1 MRKPKLIIS
10 KCLDSNK
17 CRYDGQG
24 YNDKTVQALK
34 LYVDINHVCPEC
46 EIGLSTPRNPIRIEN
61 HNDTLKLIEHKTKL
75 EHTNTMNEF
84 ASEFINKI
92 DDIDGFIL
100 KSKSPSCG
108 IKDAKVYMK
117 DGKCSIRNNESG
129 FFSKKIIDTYPH
141 LPIENEGRLKN
152 YSIRDNF
159 FTKIFLINEFKSQ
172 NNLKSFNND
181 NSLLFKTYCEEGAN
195 QLQKI
200 ASMEHINEDN
210 KKEYSEVFYKIIN
223 NKRDKNKKLQIVDEI
238 FLKYKNNLNTD
249 ESKVFYELIEQY
261 KNDKIPYS
269 TLLAVI
275 RMYAARFKDKG
286 ILNQRFFNPYPEGL
300 ISISDSGK
308 GRNI

>member
-24 YNDKTVQALK
+24 YNDKTVQVLK

-46 EIGLSTPRNPIRIEN
+46 EIGLPTPRNPIRIEN

-75 EHTNTMNEF
+75 EHTNIMNEF
-84 ASEFINKI
+84 ATEFVNNT

-108 IKDAKVYMK
+108 IKDVKVYMK

-129 FFSKKIIDTYPH
+129 FFSKKIMDSYPH

-152 YSIRDNF
+152 FSIRDNF

-172 NNLKSFNND
+172 NDLSKFNSDNL
-181 NSLLFKTYCEEGAN
+181 LLFKTYSEEGARE
-195 QLQKI
+195 LEKI
-200 ASMEHINEDN
+200 VSIKNLTEDN
-210 KKEYSEVFYKIIN
+210 KNEYSQIFYKTIN
-223 NKRDKNKKLQIVDEI
+223 NKRDKNKKLQIINEI
-238 FLKYKNNLNTD
+238 FFKYKDNLNTD
-249 ESKVFYELIEQY
+249 ERNVFYELVEQY
-261 KNDKIPYS
+261 KNDKIPFS

-275 RMYAARFKDKG
+275 RVYAARFNDKS
-286 ILNQRFFNPYPEGL
+286 IFNQRFFHPYPEGL

-308 GRNI
+308 GRDI